1 MLVGLSPLRDKQ
13 WSHSFPG
20 TFLIPRVKLSL
31 SFVASLSRS
40 CQNFTLAGKPG
51 ERKETG
57 KRDFGVMKRMFSKLV
72 PETGHQKDLDF
83 MPQVS
88 LWDPLPQPSVCE
100 VTHGGPTPTRLSYF
114 LVARPQ
120 KPQAGQA
127 WCGWEKASCRA
138 AAGSVFTFRRLMGA
152 GVAIGMHLEIYQP
165 EAFKYSLCVL
175 PRPFFSLAH
184 PSITS
189 ALCAAGPEASI
200 AISCPHLVEMK

>member
-1 MLVGLSPLRDKQ
+1 MVSLFSWDFPN
-13 WSHSFPG
+13 SESETFSFFCGFTEPQ
-20 TFLIPRVKLSL
+20 LPKLH
-31 SFVASLSRS
+31 F
-40 CQNFTLAGKPG
+40 GG
-51 ERKETG
+51 ETRRKE
-57 KRDFGVMKRMFSKLV
+57 RDREERLWSYEEDATMFSELV